1 MNPNLFQ
8 NIEQCLRGNNAMS
21 QPANPLIQAGSL
33 VRFTH
38 QYAKPGHDQSPLVLL
53 VNPIPYVDK
62 RNGQKYL
69 RGINLNYLTFP
80 VIKGILQQFGEK
92 QTFSYQQNLKGKE
105 YIVSAFRQY
114 KYQGISGIQKLNSPF
129 LLNALACARSVDP
142 NEIEA
147 IRKMIRDQI
156 RTLSNPMAQATG
168 EMPIN

>member
-8 NIEQCLRGNNAMS
+8 NIEQCLRGNNALS
-21 QPANPLIQAGSL
+21 SPPNPLIQPGSL
-33 VRFTH
+33 VRFNH

-53 VNPIPYVDK
+53 VSPIPYMDK
-62 RNGQKYL
+62 RTGQRYL

-80 VIKGILQQFGEK
+80 VIKGLLQQFGEK
-92 QTFSYQQNLKGKE
+92 PGFSYRENLKGKE

-114 KYQGISGIQKLNSPF
+114 RYQGISGIQKLNSPF
-129 LLNALACARSVDP
+129 LLNALACARSTDP

-156 RTLSNPMAQATG
+156 RNLANPLAQATG
-168 EMPIN
+168 EMPF